1 MTSLRFAFR
10 TLFKTPF
17 VTTIAILSL
26 ALGIGANTAIFSL
39 FDQVLLRPLPV
50 RNPERLV
57 NLASPG
63 PKPGSNSCD
72 NEGDCDA
79 VFSFPMFRDLEADRR
94 AFAGLA
100 AHRAFGV
107 SLSYR
112 GQTLAADG
120 LEVSGQYFSLLGLV
134 PALGRLLEPR
144 DATTVGQDHVVVLAY
159 DYWRSHFAA
168 NPALLN
174 DTMIVNGQT
183 MTIVGV
189 APRGFRSTSFAFAP
203 DVFVPITLRA
213 ELEPPFKAFDNRRSY
228 WVYLFARLNP
238 GETIQQATSAVNA
251 TYHGIITTT
260 EVPLQKSMS
269 AKTMAVF
276 RDKVIALAPGERGQS
291 STPAELQAPLTLLL
305 SVAGVVLV
313 IACANIANLL
323 LARSTARTG
332 EMAIRLS
339 VGAGRVQLVR
349 QLLFESCLLAVLGG
363 LAGLLVSRL
372 TLTVIVN
379 ELLPPDSVN
388 LVNVGVDARVLAFT
402 AMLSLITGVLFG
414 VFPAL
419 HTTRPNLASTLKGW
433 SGQPS
438 GARSAAW
445 FRRMLVTSQ
454 IALSL
459 ALLAAAGFFVKSL
472 VTIGR
477 VDLGLR
483 SDQLVTFAVSPQRTG
498 YSPARAKMLF
508 QQIED
513 SVGTIPGV
521 SGVTGSIVGLIQG
534 DNWGSSVAV
543 DGFKS
548 GPDIDA
554 QSMYNEVSPGYFRT
568 LGIPLISGREFTRS
582 DSAGAA
588 KVAIVNEA
596 FTRKFG
602 LGREAV
608 GKHMSTGGDKLD
620 VEIVGLVKDAKY
632 SDVKQTPPPLFVTP
646 YRQDDTVGALTFYVR
661 TSLTPDALV
670 PQISPVLARL
680 DRNLPIENVRT
691 MEGQIRDNIVQD
703 RLITTLST
711 AFAVLATILAAV
723 GLYGVLAFTVAQR
736 TREFGLRMAL
746 GADAG
751 RVRWL
756 VLRQVSWMA
765 IVGSVIGIAAALG
778 LGHLAESELYQ
789 MHGNDPVILTV
800 ATTLIV
806 LVAFAAGFVPA
817 RRASRLD
824 PMRALRYE

>member
-1 MTSLRFAFR
+1 MGSLRFAFR

-72 NEGDCDA
+72 NEGDCPT
-79 VFSFPMFRDLEADRR
+79 VFSFPMFRDLEADHR

-134 PALGRLLEPR
+134 PALGRLLEPS
-144 DATTVGQDHVVVLAY
+144 DAATVGQAHVVVLAY

-174 DTMIVNGQT
+174 DTMIVNGLT

-189 APRGFRSTSFAFAP
+189 APRDFR
-203 DVFVPITLRA
+203 ITLRG
-213 ELEPPFKAFDNRRSY
+213 ELEPPFKDFDNRRSY

-238 GETIQQATSAVNA
+238 NETIQQATTAVNA

-260 EVPLQKSMS
+260 EVPLQKGMS
-269 AKTMAVF
+269 DKTMAVF
-276 RDKVIALAPGERGQS
+276 KNKVIALTPGERGQS

-305 SVAGVVLV
+305 SVAGVVLI

-339 VGAGRVQLVR
+339 IGAGRAQLVR

-363 LAGLLVSRL
+363 LAGLLVSRITL
-372 TLTVIVN
+372 TLIVTK
-379 ELLPPDSVN
+379 LLPPDSLN
-388 LVNVGVDARVLAFT
+388 LVNVGVDPRVLAFT
-402 AMLSLITGVLFG
+402 GLLSLVTGVLFG
-414 VFPAL
+414 LFPAL
-419 HTTRPNLASTLKGW
+419 HSTRPDLASTLKGW

-498 YSPARAKMLF
+498 YTPARAKALF
-508 QQIED
+508 QEIED
-513 SVGTIPGV
+513 SVGAIPGV

-543 DGFKS
+543 EGFKS

-582 DSAGAA
+582 DAAGAA

-596 FTRKFG
+596 FARKFG

-608 GKHMSTGGDKLD
+608 GKRMSTGGNKLD
-620 VEIVGLVKDAKY
+620 MEIVGLVKDAKY

-646 YRQDDTVGALTFYVR
+646 YRQDDTVGALTFYAR
-661 TSLTPDALV
+661 TSLTPDALL
-670 PQISPVLARL
+670 PQIPPVLARL
-680 DRNLPIENVRT
+680 DRNLPIESVRT
-691 MEGQIRDNIVQD
+691 MQGQIRDNIVQD
-703 RLITTLST
+703 RLITTLSA

-756 VLRQVSWMA
+756 VLRQVGWMA

-778 LGHLAESELYQ
+778 LGHLAESELFQ

-800 ATTLIV
+800 ATALIV
-806 LVAFAAGFVPA
+806 FVAFTAGFVPA

>member
-1 MTSLRFAFR
+1 MANLRFAFR
-10 TLFKTPF
+10 MLFKTPL
-17 VTTIAILSL
+17 VTTVAILSL

-50 RNPERLV
+50 RNPELLV
-57 NLASPG
+57 NLSSPG

-79 VFSFPMFRDLEADRR
+79 VFSFPMFRDLEADHR
-94 AFAGLA
+94 AFLGLA

-107 SLSYR
+107 NLSYQ

-134 PALGRLLEPR
+134 PALGRLLEPS
-144 DATTVGQDHVVVLAY
+144 DAATVGQDHVVVLGY

-174 DTMIVNGQT
+174 DTMIVNGLS

-189 APRGFRSTSFAFAP
+189 APRGFRSTTFAFAP

-213 ELEPPFKAFDNRRSY
+213 ELEPPFKDFDSRRSY

-238 GETIQQATSAVNA
+238 NETIQQATTAVNA
-251 TYHGIITTT
+251 TYHGLITTT
-260 EVPLQKSMS
+260 EVPLQKGMS
-269 AKTMAVF
+269 EKTMAVF
-276 RDKVIALAPGERGQS
+276 RNKLIALASGERGQS
-291 STPAELQAPLTLLL
+291 STPAEFQTPLTLLF
-305 SVAGVVLV
+305 SVAGVVLI

-323 LARSTARTG
+323 LARSTGRTG

-339 VGAGRVQLVR
+339 IGAGRAQLVR
-349 QLLFESCLLAVLGG
+349 QLLLESCLLAVLGG
-363 LAGLLVSRL
+363 LAGLLVSRVTL
-372 TLTVIVN
+372 TLIVS
-379 ELLPPDSVN
+379 ELLPHDSAG
-388 LVNVGVDARVLAFT
+388 LVSVGVDPRVLAFT
-402 AMLSLITGVLFG
+402 AVLSIVTGVLFG
-414 VFPAL
+414 LFPSL
-419 HTTRPNLASTLKGW
+419 HSTRPDLALTLKGW

-459 ALLAAAGFFVKSL
+459 ALLAAAGFFVESL
-472 VTIGR
+472 VKIGR
-477 VDLGLR
+477 VDLGIQ
-483 SDQLVTFAVSPQRTG
+483 SDQLVTFSVSPQRNG
-498 YSPARAKMLF
+498 YTSARAKVLF

-513 SVGTIPGV
+513 SIGAIPGV

-543 DGFKS
+543 EGFKS

-582 DSAGAA
+582 DAAGSA

-608 GKHMSTGGDKLD
+608 GTHMSTGGAKLD
-620 VEIVGLVKDAKY
+620 TEIVGLVKDAKY
-632 SDVKQTPPPLFVTP
+632 SEVKQTPPPLFVTP
-646 YRQDDTVGALTFYVR
+646 YRQDDTVGALTFYAR
-661 TSLTPDALV
+661 TSLRPDAVLS
-670 PQISPVLARL
+670 QIGPVLARL
-680 DRNLPIENVRT
+680 DPNLPVEGART
-691 MEGQIRDNIVQD
+691 MASQIRDNVIED

-746 GADAG
+746 GAG
-751 RVRWL
+751 PRRVRWL
-756 VLRQVSWMA
+756 VLRQVGWMA
-765 IVGSVIGIAAALG
+765 IVGSVVGIGAALG
-778 LGHLAESELYQ
+778 LGHLAESELFQ
-789 MHGNDPVILTV
+789 MHGNDPLVLTA
-800 ATTLIV
+800 ATALIAI
-806 LVAFAAGFVPA
+806 VAFLAGFVPA